1 MEQDFVLEL
10 FLMGNI
16 YQLPANIQVS
26 NDGFLFQFSL
36 PTVDVVFKKREDGS
50 YRPLYLNHDHQKN
63 IRDIDR
69 QLVKVISSHIEEIL
83 A

>member
-1 MEQDFVLEL
+1 MAQDFVLEL

-16 YQLPANIQVS
+16 YQLPTNIQAS

-36 PTVDVVFKKREDGS
+36 QTVDVVFKKRIDGS
-50 YRPLYLNHDHQKN
+50 YHPLYINPDHQRN
-63 IRDIDR
+63 IREIDM
-69 QLVKVISSHIEEIL
+69 QLVKVIASHIEEIL